1 VVRALLVV
9 NPNATTTTAR
19 ARDVLVRALRSEV
32 DLEVGGTE
40 RRGHAA
46 DLAHEAARGGID
58 LVVAL
63 GGDGTVNEVV
73 NGLLRDGPAESLP
86 ALAVVP
92 GGSTNVFARAL
103 GLPRDPVEATATILE
118 SIRDSRYRTI
128 GLGRADDRW
137 FTFCAGL
144 GLDAEVVRRVEHAR
158 TRGRTSTRSL
168 YVRAT
173 VTQYFTGTDRSTPL
187 LGLHHPGGAVVDGL
201 SMAIVQ
207 NTAPWTF
214 WGERPVHPSPDA
226 SFDHGLD
233 LFALRAL
240 HLPSTLRAAGQIL
253 AKRPAPHGRRVYR
266 LHDQEGFTLVGRKP
280 LAFQVDGDYLGER
293 ERVQFTSE
301 PKALRVAV

>member
-1 VVRALLVV
+1 
-9 NPNATTTTAR
+9 
-19 ARDVLVRALRSEV
+19 
-32 DLEVGGTE
+32 
-40 RRGHAA
+40 
-46 DLAHEAARGGID
+46 
-58 LVVAL
+58 
-63 GGDGTVNEVV
+63 
-73 NGLLRDGPAESLP
+73 
-86 ALAVVP
+86 
-92 GGSTNVFARAL
+92 
-103 GLPRDPVEATATILE
+103 
-118 SIRDSRYRTI
+118 
-128 GLGRADDRW
+128 
-137 FTFCAGL
+137 
-144 GLDAEVVRRVEHAR
+144 
-158 TRGRTSTRSL
+158 L